1 MKDVLLH
8 INSYPDPT
16 PPEAIDQAV
25 RFAAATSAGLTA
37 LAVQVDLKTS
47 SNWLADQ
54 VVSLSAMCAE
64 QEARSQAACQ
74 QALDHFNKSCAIHK
88 VSGTTL
94 LTRADLYVMGDH
106 VAGHARTRDLCLVPW
121 TDPADSQRSVAETVV
136 FESGRP
142 VLLFRAGVA
151 DLPAE
156 GFGDVV
162 VAWDGG
168 RAAARALAD
177 ALPLLKLARRVR
189 VLTIVNEKAA
199 AHAHLGSEVVRHLGA
214 YGITAVVEEADAGGR
229 KVGRVLTDH
238 LAAHPADLLVMGA
251 YGHSRFREF
260 LLGGATAHML
270 HDPATPIFL
279 SH

>member
-1 MKDVLLH
+1 MKDVLLQITSH
-8 INSYPDPT
+8 PDPT

-25 RFAAATSAGLTA
+25 RFAAANSVGLTA
-37 LAVQVDLKTS
+37 LAVQVELKTS
-47 SNWLADQ
+47 SNWLANQ
-54 VVSLSAMCAE
+54 LINLSEMCAE
-64 QEARSQAACQ
+64 QEARSLEACRK
-74 QALDHFNKSCAIHK
+74 ALDHFTAGCAAHK
-88 VSGTTL
+88 VSGATL
-94 LTRADLYVMGDH
+94 LTQADYYAVGGH
-106 VAGHARTRDLCLVPW
+106 VAWYARTRDLCLVPW
-121 TDPADSQRSVAETVV
+121 AGPMDGQRSVAETVV

-142 VLLFRAGVA
+142 VLLFRPGVA

-177 ALPLLKLARRVR
+177 ALPLLKRARRVR
-189 VLTIVNEKAA
+189 VLTIVNEKAS
-199 AHAHLGSEVVRHLGA
+199 AHAHLGAEVVRHLGA
-214 YGITAVVEEADAGGR
+214 HGIAAVVEEVDAAGR
-229 KVGRVLTDH
+229 KAGRVLSDH
-238 LAAHPADLLVMGA
+238 LAVHHADLLVMGA

-260 LLGGATAHML
+260 LLGGATEHML

>member
-16 PPEAIDQAV
+16 PAEAIEQAV
-25 RFAAATSAGLTA
+25 RFAAKVSTGLTA
-37 LAVQVDLKTS
+37 LAVHVELKTS

-54 VVSLSAMCAE
+54 VMSLSAMCAE
-64 QEARSQAACQ
+64 QEARSLAACR
-74 QALDHFNKSCAIHK
+74 QALDQFTAGCAAYR

-94 LTRADLYVMGDH
+94 LTRSDYFALGGH
-106 VAGHARTRDLCLVPW
+106 VAGRARTHDLCLVPW
-121 TDPADSQRSVAETVV
+121 TDPMDGQRSVAETVV

-142 VLLFRAGVA
+142 VLLFRPGVA

-168 RAAARALAD
+168 RASARALAD
-177 ALPLLKLARRVR
+177 ALPLLKPAKRVR

-199 AHAHLGSEVVRHLGA
+199 ARPHLGAEVVRHLNAHGV
-214 YGITAVVEEADAGGR
+214 TAVAEEVDASGR
-229 KVGRVLTDH
+229 KAGRALTDH
-238 LAAHPADLLVMGA
+238 LAAHGADLLVMGA

-260 LLGGATAHML
+260 LLGGATEHML
-270 HDPATPIFL
+270 HDPTTPIFM